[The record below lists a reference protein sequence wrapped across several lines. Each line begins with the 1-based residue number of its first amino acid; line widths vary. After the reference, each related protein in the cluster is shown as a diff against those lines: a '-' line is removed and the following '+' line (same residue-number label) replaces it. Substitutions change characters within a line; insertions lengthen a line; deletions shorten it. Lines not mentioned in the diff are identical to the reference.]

1 MPARLAPSLSRKTHM
16 KTLDKVVYPARTPTT
31 GGRAGQAQSDDGKLK
46 VELSSFAGTGAGT
59 NPEQMFAAG
68 YSACFMGALRAVAG
82 KTQVTLPADMA
93 VDAEVDLGPVGP
105 NFGIAVRLKVALPGL
120 DRAQAQQLLTAA
132 DAVCPYS
139 NATRGNIPVDITL
152 A

>member
-1 MPARLAPSLSRKTHM
+1 MN
-16 KTLDKVVYPARTPTT
+16 TLEKVLYTARTHTT
-31 GGRAGQAQSDDGKLK
+31 GGRDGQAQSDDGKLQ
-46 VELSSFAGTGAGT
+46 VTLSSFAGTGTGT

-68 YSACFMGALRAVAG
+68 YSACFMGALRAVAA
-82 KTQVTLPADMA
+82 KSQITLPADMA

-120 DRAQAQQLLTAA
+120 AAEQAQSLLTAA

-139 NATRGNIPVDITL
+139 NATRGNIPVAITL